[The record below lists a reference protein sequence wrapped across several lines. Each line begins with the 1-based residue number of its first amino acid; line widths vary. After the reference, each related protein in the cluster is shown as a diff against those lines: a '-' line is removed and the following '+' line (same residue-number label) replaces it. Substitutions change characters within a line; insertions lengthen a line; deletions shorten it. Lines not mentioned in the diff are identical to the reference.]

1 MTMYEPDF
9 LNANHVC
16 VPRFIEEVG
25 AAEMFF
31 GGQAGVALAKGIPI
45 QWCFCTPML
54 LMWTLNAP
62 AVTNFRVSYDFYYGG
77 SWDIGRSSLIVWA
90 MGKAPSKDTF
100 WSTDNGA
107 QATTRGGCD
116 RTGCPPDHSTPA
128 AVLHTMLTVLS
139 AGPVQFSDAP
149 NETDKTLLMR
159 TCDSAGNLLQPSKP
173 LTAIDSTHDVTPG
186 GAPTGY
192 AMVTHTEVQGGVW
205 LREVV
210 SHQMTKDFALRAL
223 DVFPPLKPGN
233 RYAVSTWTAVNACAT
248 ASGACDSGAVL
259 TAPAD
264 GRAVVGTLPKAVVQ
278 NTTAPFT
285 DVFSP
290 TLTLMAPVCVTTGLA
305 LWGEFDKF
313 ASISIQRFTSITCSP
328 AGVAFGVAG
337 NVGETI
343 GLAWT
348 NTAAATTAS
357 GSYTFTGTPGGR
369 GAAQCEV
376 SAAAGLTC
384 TA

>member
-16 VPRFIEEVG
+16 VPRFIEEIG

-116 RTGCPPDHSTPA
+116 RKGCPADHSTPA

-159 TCDSAGNLLQPSKP
+159 TCDSVGNLLQPSKP

-186 GAPTGY
+186 AAPTGF
-192 AMVTHTEVQGGVW
+192 AMVTHTEIQGGVW

-223 DVFPPLKPGN
+223 DVYPPLTQGN
-233 RYAVSTWTAVNACAT
+233 RYAVSTWAAVNACAT
-248 ASGACDSGAVL
+248 GAGACDSGAVL

-264 GRAVVGTLPKAVVQ
+264 AHAVVGTLPKAVVQ

-285 DVFSP
+285 DAFSP

-305 LWGEFDKF
+305 LWGEFAKF
-313 ASISIQRFTSITCSP
+313 ATISIQRFTSVTCSP
-328 AGVAFGVAG
+328 AGVAFGIAG
-337 NVGETI
+337 NVGEEVGI
-343 GLAWT
+343 AWT
-348 NTAAATTAS
+348 DTAASKTSA
-357 GSYTFTGTPGGR
+357 GSYTFTGPANGR
-369 GAAQCEV
+369 GSAQCEV
-376 SAAAGLTC
+376 SAAGLAC
-384 TA
+384 A